1 MLRRPPRSTRT
12 DPLFPYTTLFR
23 SVEQIAPLLEEIVA
37 AGDRCKETAHAIVQR
52 YKASKE
58 PLPGFGQPHHKPDDP
73 RPAAIFRAAYSNGAA
88 GDHIRA
94 LKLLSA
100 CVDHAFSRH
109 ITINAPGAI
118 SAAFLD
124 IGIPPRIMR
133 GFNLVARCAGLVA
146 HVAEDQ
152 EAPLGRSLWNG
163 AASAAGSG
171 H

>member
-1 MLRRPPRSTRT
+1 MIPRPPRPPRS
-12 DPLFPYTTLFR
+12 DPLVPHTSLSLSGRYK
-23 SVEQIAPLLEEIVA
+23 VP
-37 AGDRCKETAHAIVQR
+37 AHASVQR

-58 PLPGFGQPHHKPDDP
+58 LLPGIGHPHHKPDDP

-88 GDHIRA
+88 GDHIRS

-100 CVDHAFSRH
+100 CVDDAFSRH

-133 GFNLVARCAGLVA
+133 GFHLVARCAGQIGRV
-146 HVAEDQ
+146 HV
-152 EAPLGRSLWNG
+152 
-163 AASAAGSG
+163 
-171 H
+171 